1 MRRQIL
7 NRFISVVVALPLLAV
22 PSFGADSGG
31 GGGGSSGQ
39 RFGWQ
44 RRRGGIDPVT
54 CRVGLVYNPKTKKC
68 EQPQE
73 GMIYDDDSLYLAGRA
88 LARAGRF
95 DEAIKLLTLA
105 RNKTDPRILN
115 YLGYS
120 HRKAGRVV
128 VGLRIVL
135 DMAIGRLLDALP
147 RTLARRSGSSTS
159 AWCARAARSSSPA
172 RMWRRRACSDSARC
186 TSCAATCG
194 RNCAPCC

>member
-7 NRFISVVVALPLLAV
+7 NRLASVLVALPLLAV

-31 GGGGSSGQ
+31 GGGGSGGSSG
-39 RFGWQ
+39 GSDGSGGG
-44 RRRGGIDPVT
+44 GGIDPVN

-73 GMIYDDDSLYLAGRA
+73 GMLYDDDSLYLAGRA
-88 LARAGRF
+88 LARAGRY

-105 RNKTDPRILN
+105 KDKTDPRILN

-128 VGLRIVL
+128 VGLGYYQE
-135 DMAIGRLLDALP
+135 ALLNNPDYTLVREYMGEAYLQLGQVDKAREQLGEIEKRCGKGCSEYAQLADQIDAYI
-147 RTLARRSGSSTS
+147 AG
-159 AWCARAARSSSPA
+159 
-172 RMWRRRACSDSARC
+172 
-186 TSCAATCG
+186 
-194 RNCAPCC
+194 